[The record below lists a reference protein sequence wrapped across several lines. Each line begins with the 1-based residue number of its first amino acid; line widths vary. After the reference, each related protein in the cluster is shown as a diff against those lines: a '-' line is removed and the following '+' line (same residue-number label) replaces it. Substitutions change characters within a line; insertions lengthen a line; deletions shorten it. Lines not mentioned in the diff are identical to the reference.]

1 MKNIRTCI
9 ACRNKFD
16 KTKSDLIKIT
26 KTQNDFIIGAN
37 NITFG
42 RSVYVCNNNE
52 CVNKVIKNKLLS
64 KAFKQNKKLKSVT
77 VGSNIKS
84 ISNNAFFKCVSLKK
98 VNLKTILLTNKT
110 VGKKVFKVSNKRLK
124 IKVPIK
130 VKKSYKKIFKGL
142 KVE

>member
-64 KAFKQNKKLKSVT
+64 KAFKQNISLDVYEKL
-77 VGSNIKS
+77 SN
-84 ISNNAFFKCVSLKK
+84 
-98 VNLKTILLTNKT
+98 
-110 VGKKVFKVSNKRLK
+110 
-124 IKVPIK
+124 
-130 VKKSYKKIFKGL
+130 FKG
-142 KVE
+142 